1 MSQQM
6 EFNESAPQPH
16 YDSGYQGGEYND
28 PLAGSY
34 NVGQKAGISFQP
46 AASRV
51 PSAGQRLALAIV
63 SVCILVPLAGAV
75 LGISGGIAGSF
86 GIILGLII
94 LAILG
99 AAILGINLA
108 FNLAKP

>member
-6 EFNESAPQPH
+6 DYNESAPQH
-16 YDSGYQGGEYND
+16 YDSGYQGGEYKD
-28 PLAGSY
+28 PFAGSY
-34 NVGQKAGISFQP
+34 NVGQKVGVSFQP
-46 AASRV
+46 STSRT

-94 LAILG
+94 LGVMA
-99 AAILGINLA
+99 AAILGINIA
-108 FNLAKP
+108 FNLARH